1 MQSVHDQICWLRSD
15 VYIVYIKSYG
25 GVYVYIVYIKSYGG
39 VYVYIVNIKSYGEV
53 YVYIVYIKSYVWV
66 YVYIVNIKSYGG
78 VYVYHRFSFLC
89 YVVVLF
95 CFVCL
100 RPVSCVPNVAKVSG
114 LSILDCP
121 FGFL

>member
-1 MQSVHDQICWLRSD
+1 MFILYISNLMVGSI

-25 GVYVYIVYIKSYGG
+25 GVYVY
-39 VYVYIVNIKSYGEV
+39 IKSYGEV

-66 YVYIVNIKSYGG
+66 YVYIVNIKSYGGVYVYIVYIKSYGG